1 MAGARVF
8 SPRLDDEARV
18 GRHVRVWC
26 GRRDAPTVGC
36 MAWDFETEPE
46 FQAKLDWME
55 SFVRDEIIPL
65 ETLAEEWRS
74 PEGRATFRRITDPLK
89 EEVRKQELWAAH
101 LPPDMGGL
109 GFGQVKLGLMHEIL
123 GQCVYAPAIFGN
135 QAPDSGNAELIAVGG
150 TEDQRER
157 WMQPLLDGKMR
168 SCFSMTEPTAGA
180 DPTLLKTTA
189 TRDGDEWL
197 INGHKWF
204 SSNASISDF
213 LVVMARTGDQET
225 AAYKSFSMFIV
236 PTDTPGVN
244 ILRDVPTMGEPD
256 HRTGE
261 PGGHAEIIYDNVRI
275 PFENIVGGAEGLGQG
290 FALAQKRLGP
300 GRIHHAMR
308 WLGQSRR
315 AFDMLCERALSRY
328 THGSLL
334 AEKQMIQDW
343 VAESYAE
350 RQAARLL
357 TLHAAWRMDQL
368 HASGGHYSDAR
379 IEIGV
384 IKFWGAK
391 VLYNVID
398 RAIQI
403 HGSLGY
409 TTDLPLESMY
419 RAARAARIYDGPD
432 EVHKVTVA
440 RQVLK
445 GYRAA
450 DPPTEHVP
458 TRRAAALEKFAEHLD
473 ALSIN
478 N

>member
-1 MAGARVF
+1 
-8 SPRLDDEARV
+8 
-18 GRHVRVWC
+18 
-26 GRRDAPTVGC
+26 
-36 MAWDFETEPE
+36 
-46 FQAKLDWME
+46 
-55 SFVRDEIIPL
+55 
-65 ETLAEEWRS
+65 
-74 PEGRATFRRITDPLK
+74 
-89 EEVRKQELWAAH
+89 
-101 LPPDMGGL
+101 
-109 GFGQVKLGLMHEIL
+109 
-123 GQCVYAPAIFGN
+123 
-135 QAPDSGNAELIAVGG
+135 
-150 TEDQRER
+150 
-157 WMQPLLDGKMR
+157 
-168 SCFSMTEPTAGA
+168 
-180 DPTLLKTTA
+180 
-189 TRDGDEWL
+189 
-197 INGHKWF
+197 
-204 SSNASISDF
+204 
-213 LVVMARTGDQET
+213 
-225 AAYKSFSMFIV
+225 V

-261 PGGHAEIIYDNVRI
+261 PGGHAEVIYDNVRI
-275 PFENIVGGAEGLGQG
+275 PFDNIVGGAEGIGQG

-368 HASGGHYSDAR
+368 HAAGGHYSDAR
-379 IEIGV
+379 VEIGV

-409 TTDLPLESMY
+409 TADLPLESMY

-440 RQVLK
+440 RQILK

-458 TRRAAALEKFAEHLD
+458 TRRAAALEKFAADLD
-473 ALSIN
+473 ALAIN
-478 N
+478 S